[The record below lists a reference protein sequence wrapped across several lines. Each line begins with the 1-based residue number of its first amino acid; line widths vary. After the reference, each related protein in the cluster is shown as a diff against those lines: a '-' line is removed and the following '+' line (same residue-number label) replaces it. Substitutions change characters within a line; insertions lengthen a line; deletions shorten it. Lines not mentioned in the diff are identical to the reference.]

1 MSLVPDNLRYTKTHE
16 WIKEEGENVIIGIT
30 DFAQKQITD
39 IVFVDLPK
47 VGKKAQSGKPLLTIE
62 SVKSAEDIISPVDGD
77 VVDINTVL
85 EQKPEAIN
93 EDPYGTWIVK
103 IKKSGDIKESMSAEE
118 YRKFTGE

>member
-77 VVDINTVL
+77 VVEVNRVL

-103 IKKSGDIKESMSAEE
+103 IKKSGEIKESIGAEE